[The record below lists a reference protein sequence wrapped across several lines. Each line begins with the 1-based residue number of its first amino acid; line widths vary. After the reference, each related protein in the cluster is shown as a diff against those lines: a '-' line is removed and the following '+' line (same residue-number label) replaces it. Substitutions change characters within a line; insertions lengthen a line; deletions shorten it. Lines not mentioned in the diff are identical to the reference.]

1 MPTYLY
7 KCEIHGEF
15 EEIHSIKEVLSE
27 CPKCKEENTN
37 PPGKLVRL
45 IANGGS
51 FILKEGGSGWAR
63 NNYSG

>member
-15 EEIHSIKEVLSE
+15 EEVHSIKEVLTE
-27 CPKCKEENTN
+27 CPKCRDEGIS
-37 PPGKLVRL
+37 PPKTIVRL
-45 IANGGS
+45 IAPGAT

-63 NNYSG
+63 NGYS